1 MVSILI
7 YLPLCVGADGSLTI
21 FRLPPGLL
29 AVRLEGGDDILYAV
43 IDGVVDGVVRPSGVT
58 VETFLL
64 VLQEDRRRSEERV
77 QGSMRNTGRN
87 NSHTCADLEMADNA
101 VRLFPPHPTCG

>member
-1 MVSILI
+1 MWVRREG
-7 YLPLCVGADGSLTI
+7 PLTV

-29 AVRLEGGDDILYAV
+29 AVRFECGDDVLYAV

-64 VLQEDRRRSEERV
+64 ILQQDRERSEETV
-77 QGSMRNTGRN
+77 QGQ
-87 NSHTCADLEMADNA
+87 
-101 VRLFPPHPTCG
+101 